1 MIHLERILVGHDFDE
16 AARSALDEM
25 VSVARAFDAELFLAH
40 AIPDVQV
47 GQPEY
52 VAQAAEAADLL
63 GAVRWRL
70 MNRGVRVSPR
80 YLVRPGEPAEAL
92 LLAAAEVRP
101 DLIALGV
108 GRRTALDRVL
118 LGNASDQVM
127 RRSSWPVW
135 LVRPGRPHMRLS
147 SILCACD
154 AHPRGDALASAA
166 TLARAFGADLS
177 VLTVV
182 PPGRTGGV
190 RWASEALLADL
201 APGLAQ
207 EGIEVEHR
215 VRQGEATSLVVEAAN
230 RVRADLI
237 VLGSSFRTSA
247 GSLFGASIAERLLR
261 LLPCSL
267 LAVRAPQAI
276 PVGV

>member
-127 RRSSWPVW
+127 RRSSGPVW

-147 SILCACD
+147 SIRCACD
-154 AHPRGDALASAA
+154 AHPRGDALSSAA

-201 APGLAQ
+201 APELAQ